1 MDRRVERR
9 KARSGRKTAGGVG
22 EAHRGGDGPL
32 AVEMRSR
39 DLGSI
44 PAHLTFPNTVYS
56 PSRCAARP
64 SSMEK
69 EEPPL
74 SGSDLISGELE

>member
-22 EAHRGGDGPL
+22 EALRGGPL

-39 DLGSI
+39 DLGSL
-44 PAHLTFPNTVYS
+44 PAHLAFPNTVYS

-74 SGSDLISGELE
+74 SGSDLISGELG